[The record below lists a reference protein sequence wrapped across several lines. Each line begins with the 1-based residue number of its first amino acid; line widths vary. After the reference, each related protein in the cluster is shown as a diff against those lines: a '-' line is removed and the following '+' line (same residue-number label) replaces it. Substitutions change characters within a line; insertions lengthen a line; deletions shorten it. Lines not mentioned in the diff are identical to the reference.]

1 MDMNGHPTIAP
12 KVERENSN
20 TREQI
25 SFNRSKKL
33 MLISLPVL
41 VLFGIIGY
49 FFLDLI
55 IAKYCASTFNNVNTR
70 RILKDISK
78 LGLATFY
85 LPFAAVCFMFF
96 RFIKK
101 RRVWSNRALFVF
113 LTISFSSIIV
123 LILKFIFGRYRPKMF
138 FEEQLYGFQF
148 FQLKGKLTSFPSGH
162 ASTIVALML
171 ALYFISPK
179 YRAIYFAI
187 ALVIVISRVLVC
199 HHYLTDVVFGSY
211 LAVVTTVC
219 LEHFMEKSG
228 LPIQE

>member
-1 MDMNGHPTIAP
+1 MEIYRNRNGY
-12 KVERENSN
+12 N
-20 TREQI
+20 QI
-25 SFNRSKKL
+25 SFDKTKKL
-33 MLISLPVL
+33 LLVSFPIV
-41 VLFGIIGY
+41 VLFCIIGY

-55 IAKYCASTFNNVNTR
+55 VAKYCASTFADVKIR

-85 LPFAAVCFMFF
+85 LPFAAVAFVFF

-101 RRVWSNRALFVF
+101 RKVWSNRGLFVF
-113 LTISFSSIIV
+113 LSISFSGILVI
-123 LILKFIFGRYRPKMF
+123 ILKFIFGRYRPKMF
-138 FEEQLYGFQF
+138 FKEQLYGFQF

-162 ASTIVALML
+162 ASTMVALML
-171 ALYFISPK
+171 SLYFISPK

-199 HHYLTDVVFGSY
+199 HHYLTDVVFGGY

-219 LEHFMEKSG
+219 LKYFMERKG

>member
-1 MDMNGHPTIAP
+1 MNMD
-12 KVERENSN
+12 SN
-20 TREQI
+20 TSMAARAEHPKNNTHQQI
-25 SFNRSKKL
+25 SFRSSKKL
-33 MLISLPVL
+33 VLISFPIV
-41 VLFGIIGY
+41 VLFCIIGY

-55 IAKYCASTFNNVNTR
+55 VAKYCASTFTNNNIRST
-70 RILKDISK
+70 LKDVSK
-78 LGLATFY
+78 LGLATPY
-85 LPFAAVCFMFF
+85 LIFAAVCFMFF

-101 RRVWSNRALFVF
+101 RKIWSNRALFVS
-113 LTISFSSIIV
+113 LSISFSGILV
-123 LILKFIFGRYRPKMF
+123 LITKFIFGRYRPRMF
-138 FEEQLYGFQF
+138 LEEQLYGFKF

-211 LAVVTTVC
+211 LAVLTTVC
-219 LEHFMEKSG
+219 LKHFMEKSG
-228 LPIQE
+228 LPIQD

>member
-1 MDMNGHPTIAP
+1 MEIYRN
-12 KVERENSN
+12 RNSYN
-20 TREQI
+20 QI
-25 SFNRSKKL
+25 SFDKTKKL
-33 MLISLPVL
+33 LLISFPIV
-41 VLFGIIGY
+41 VLFCIVGY

-55 IAKYCASTFNNVNTR
+55 VAKYCASIFANVKIR

-85 LPFAAVCFMFF
+85 LPFAAVSFVFF

-101 RRVWSNRALFVF
+101 RNVWSNRALFVF
-113 LTISFSSIIV
+113 LSISFSGILVI
-123 LILKFIFGRYRPKMF
+123 ILKFIFGRYRPRMF
-138 FEEQLYGFQF
+138 FKEQLYGFQF

-171 ALYFISPK
+171 SLYFISPK

-187 ALVIVISRVLVC
+187 ALIIVISRVLVC
-199 HHYLTDVVFGSY
+199 HHYLTDVVFGAY

-219 LEHFMEKSG
+219 LKYFMERKG